1 MEAFML
7 KRKTYN
13 QADLDS
19 VNQFEGGE
27 STNIIYKRRLKLP
40 IPKKG
45 ETKDGYSEVQVLFL
59 PSAGDNDTTTK
70 NLAEVNILHA
80 ESGAFVAKYW
90 TLESNLENDL
100 ANKTKWNIY
109 NTAGKIST
117 EKFRNIRISN
127 RDSAKKFINVYVISH
142 PNPEEVGKV
151 KLWAYGKKVSE
162 VVDAALKGSAVY
174 EYKAPVNIMVWPL
187 RIIIPEGISPSGL
200 YDKAKFIHADEEYI
214 NSIYD
219 RLDEDDLVDLE
230 KLAANELDTGNSI
243 NPPETYVAS
252 LLQMAGYIDGG
263 GEKKEIADMPSVTV
277 NNTTEYD
284 FDGLPA

>member
-1 MEAFML
+1 ML
-7 KRKTYN
+7 KRRQYN
-13 QADLDS
+13 QADIDS
-19 VNQFEGGE
+19 VNKFESGE
-27 STNIIYKRRLKLP
+27 SSNIIYNRRLKLP

-59 PSAGDNDTTTK
+59 PSAGDNDTIAK

-100 ANKTKWNIY
+100 ANKTKWDIY
-109 NTAGKIST
+109 NSAGKIST

-127 RDSAKKFINVYVISH
+127 RDSAKKFINVFVISH
-142 PNPEEVGKV
+142 PNPEENGKV

-162 VVDAALKGSAVY
+162 VVDAAIKGSAAF
-174 EYKAPVNIMVWPL
+174 EYKAPVNIMAWPL
-187 RIIIPEGISPSGL
+187 RIIIPEGIAPSSL

-214 NSIYD
+214 NSIYA

-230 KLAANELDTGNSI
+230 KLVAGELDTGNSI

-252 LLQMAGYIDGG
+252 LLQQAGYMGYN
-263 GEKKEIADMPSVTV
+263 GEKKEIADMPSVTAA
-277 NNTTEYD
+277 NPTEYD
-284 FDGLPA
+284 FDGLPV